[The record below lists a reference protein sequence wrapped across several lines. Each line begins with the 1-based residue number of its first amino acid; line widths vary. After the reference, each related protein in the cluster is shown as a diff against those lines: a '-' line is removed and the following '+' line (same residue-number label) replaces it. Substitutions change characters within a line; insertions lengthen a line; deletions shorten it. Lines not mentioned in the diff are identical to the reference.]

1 MKKIGILLLAL
12 TPVLTG
18 YSQKLKELNAVNYYK
33 DYTSTKEM
41 QSLQQAK
48 ENVDLASVHEDTK
61 NHAQVQ
67 VTKGLIYLAL
77 YEANKKVQEDQL
89 LTRVPETQL
98 AFATFEN
105 TATTELEIAL
115 KAFQFGQTLDVKGEF
130 KNELQALKNVGNYFD
145 NTGRAHL
152 NGKNFAKALPAF
164 EKAYEIGGYSDTT
177 LLYYCG
183 ISAEY
188 SDNYPKAKEYF
199 KKLIDDR
206 KYVRENIYISMVNV
220 YFNLKDTVAA
230 VETMKKGRAAYPN
243 NINMII
249 MEANHFLRTNN
260 GAKALNNLNMAVA
273 ARPSEPNY
281 YLVRGNIYDNL
292 ANPKNEKGEDMEK
305 PANSAEYAKNAEA
318 DYKKSIELKPN
329 NFDALYNLGVLYSNE
344 GVALNKKADDIVD
357 NAQNAVVVAQ
367 ATEMYNK
374 AIPFLEKALELS
386 PTDKN
391 VMFALKQIYTRLQ
404 MSDKLK
410 AINERLAK

>member
-12 TPVLTG
+12 APAFTG

-33 DYTSTKEM
+33 DYTSTKDL
-41 QSLQQAK
+41 QSLKQAK
-48 ENVDLASVHEDTK
+48 ENVDLASEHADTK

-67 VTKGLIYLAL
+67 ITKGQIYLAL
-77 YEANKKVQEDQL
+77 YEANKKAQEELL
-89 LTRVPETQL
+89 LTSIPETQR

-105 TATTELEIAL
+105 TPTTELEIAL

-152 NGKNFAKALPAF
+152 NAKNFAKALPAF

-199 KKLIDDR
+199 QKLIDDR

-220 YFNLKDTVAA
+220 YFNLKDTAA
-230 VETMKKGRAAYPN
+230 AIEAMKKGRAAYPN
-243 NINMII
+243 NINLII

-260 GAKALNNLNMAVA
+260 GVKALNNLNLAIA
-273 ARPSEPNY
+273 AKPTDANY

-292 ANPKNEKGEDMEK
+292 ANPKNEKGNDLDK
-305 PANSAEYAKNAEA
+305 PANSAEYVKYAEA

-344 GVALNKKADDIVD
+344 GVTLNKKADEIID
-357 NAQNAVVVAQ
+357 NAKNAAVVAQ

-374 AIPFLEKALELS
+374 AIPFLEKALEIS
-386 PTDKN
+386 PNDKN

-404 MSDKLK
+404 MLDKLK

>member
-1 MKKIGILLLAL
+1 MKKIGILLMALA
-12 TPVLTG
+12 PAFTG

-33 DYTSTKEM
+33 DYTSTKDI
-41 QSLQQAK
+41 QSLKQAK

-61 NHAQVQ
+61 NRAQVQ
-67 VTKGLIYLAL
+67 VTKGQIYLAL
-77 YEANKKVQEDQL
+77 YEVNKKAQEDML
-89 LTRVPETQL
+89 LASVPETKR

-105 TATTELEIAL
+105 TPTTELEIAL
-115 KAFQFGQTLDVKGEF
+115 QAFQVAQTLDVKGDF
-130 KNELQALKNVGNYFD
+130 KNELQLLKNVGNYFD

-152 NGKNFAKALPAF
+152 NAKNFAKALPAF

-199 KKLIDDR
+199 QKLMER
-206 KYVRENIYISMVNV
+206 KYVRDNIYISMTSV
-220 YFNLKDTVAA
+220 YFNLKDTAAA
-230 VETMKKGRAAYPN
+230 VETMRKARTVYPN
-243 NINMII
+243 NINLVI

-260 GAKALNNLNMAVA
+260 SAKALNNLNIAVA
-273 ARPSEPNY
+273 ARPNDPNY

-292 ANPKNEKGEDMEK
+292 ANPKNEQGYAIDQ
-305 PANSAEYAKNAEA
+305 PANSAEYFRSAES
-318 DYKKSIELKPN
+318 DYKKAIELKPN
-329 NFDALYNLGVLYSNE
+329 NFDALYNLGVLYSND

-357 NAQNAVVVAQ
+357 NAQNAAMVAK
-367 ATEMYNK
+367 ATESYKK
-374 AIPFLEKALELS
+374 AIPFLEKALEIN

-391 VMFALKQIYTRLQ
+391 VMFALKQIYTRLE

-410 AINERLAK
+410 EMNERLAK